1 MARKKDVI
9 DPLLEEVL
17 YELIAEKINAIPP
30 AEAEET
36 VKKLQAFLQCN
47 AYRNQQKRI
56 TIASLVDLLQ
66 IMEIRIIDLY
76 EAAGIK
82 VSWPNEKSE
91 TFNLHLKKLSD
102 AEKIKI
108 RSIIADL
115 SPKFWQ
121 HKSPEL
127 STPTKRMLFVL
138 QHKYSRTDDM
148 RAAVLACLGEEAQR
162 VWLDHKHCTTISLLS
177 LPEIAAKLEISL
189 HWLLGL
195 GNRATI
201 LADDSISE
209 DCVTGYLFLNPFGR
223 ATIDMLVEDLESR

>member
-82 VSWPNEKSE
+82 VSWPKH
-91 TFNLHLKKLSD
+91 LHFDELVFCTIYTLFS
-102 AEKIKI
+102 ASMPWR
-108 RSIIADL
+108 RS
-115 SPKFWQ
+115 
-121 HKSPEL
+121 
-127 STPTKRMLFVL
+127 TTG
-138 QHKYSRTDDM
+138 
-148 RAAVLACLGEEAQR
+148 LAG
-162 VWLDHKHCTTISLLS
+162 
-177 LPEIAAKLEISL
+177 P
-189 HWLLGL
+189 
-195 GNRATI
+195 
-201 LADDSISE
+201 
-209 DCVTGYLFLNPFGR
+209 
-223 ATIDMLVEDLESR
+223 

>member
-177 LPEIAAKLEISL
+177 LPEIAAKL
-189 HWLLGL
+189 
-195 GNRATI
+195 
-201 LADDSISE
+201 
-209 DCVTGYLFLNPFGR
+209 
-223 ATIDMLVEDLESR
+223 

>member
-138 QHKYSRTDDM
+138 QHRSSSD
-148 RAAVLACLGEEAQR
+148 LQR
-162 VWLDHKHCTTISLLS
+162 LS
-177 LPEIAAKLEISL
+177 
-189 HWLLGL
+189 
-195 GNRATI
+195 
-201 LADDSISE
+201 
-209 DCVTGYLFLNPFGR
+209 
-223 ATIDMLVEDLESR
+223 

>member
-102 AEKIKI
+102 AEKIKRI
-108 RSIIADL
+108 HEVVIAIDY
-115 SPKFWQ
+115 SSVTPDIF
-121 HKSPEL
+121 KSQIL
-127 STPTKRMLFVL
+127 
-138 QHKYSRTDDM
+138 
-148 RAAVLACLGEEAQR
+148 
-162 VWLDHKHCTTISLLS
+162 
-177 LPEIAAKLEISL
+177 
-189 HWLLGL
+189 
-195 GNRATI
+195 
-201 LADDSISE
+201 LADDSPMSRPTLLIQMSNQRIS
-209 DCVTGYLFLNPFGR
+209 
-223 ATIDMLVEDLESR
+223 TIKTHIKRKRG

>member
-9 DPLLEEVL
+9 DPLMEEVL
-17 YELIAEKINAIPP
+17 YELIAGRLAAMPP
-30 AEAEET
+30 AKADET
-36 VKKLQAFLQCN
+36 VKKLRAFLCCN

-66 IMEIRIIDLY
+66 MMGMRIIDLY
-76 EAAGIK
+76 EAAGINI
-82 VSWPNEKSE
+82 SWPNEESE
-91 TFNLHLKKLSD
+91 AFNLHLKKLSD

-121 HKSPEL
+121 SRSPEL

-148 RAAVLACLGEEAQR
+148 RAGMLACLGEEAQR

-195 GNRATI
+195 GNRATV

-223 ATIDMLVEDLESR
+223 TTIDMLVEDLESR